1 MFLKLTLY
9 DDRDPNLKVPIMV
22 NMDNVIA
29 YTDYYNASYT
39 QDPISQVR
47 SFKKERICT
56 NIYTNASEKSYQGIQ
71 VCETMEEI
79 NLKMAQLE
87 RRTQNDNGNRKR

>member
-9 DDRDPNLKVPIMV
+9 DEDPNLRVPIMV
-22 NMDNVIA
+22 NMDTVIG
-29 YTDYYNASYT
+29 YTDYYNAEYT
-39 QDPISQVR
+39 RDPISQVR
-47 SFKKERICT
+47 RLKKERVCT
-56 NIYTNASEKSYQGIQ
+56 YIYTGIAEKSYKGIQ

-87 RRTQNDNGNRKR
+87 RRNNDNSNRKR

>member
-9 DDRDPNLKVPIMV
+9 DEDPNLRVPIMV
-22 NMDNVIA
+22 NTDKIIG
-29 YTDYYNASYT
+29 YTDYYNAEYT
-39 QDPISQVR
+39 RDPISQVGT
-47 SFKKERICT
+47 FKKELVCT
-56 NIYTNASEKSYQGIQ
+56 YIYTGISEKSYKGIQ

-87 RRTQNDNGNRKR
+87 RRNNDKSNRKG